1 MVTTFTEFATFVT
14 ILFTVLLL
22 GMLWMVL
29 LPIHLMIYGMP
40 IWIAFGIPLLSMG
53 IVMRIGVNYLD

>member
-14 ILFTVLLL
+14 ILFTILLL

-40 IWIAFGIPLLSMG
+40 IWIAFGIPLITMG
-53 IVMRIGVNYLD
+53 IVMRIGVSYID